1 MKAWLSKVLESS
13 RGAVRSLLET
23 AGGRA
28 ALGTLA
34 LLVFLTIAG
43 LLVLWPYG
51 EGPGFAPSVSADTER
66 AEVLSV
72 SSEGCDL
79 EAGPGCRRL
88 AVRLESGPDADSR
101 QGVTL
106 AQDELL
112 PDVKGRRNPRPEHH
126 QLGHRPWAA
135 APPAQGRPG

>member
-79 EAGPGCRRL
+79 EAARAAGGWPCVWRAGPTPTP
-88 AVRLESGPDADSR
+88 VRG
-101 QGVTL
+101 
-106 AQDELL
+106 
-112 PDVKGRRNPRPEHH
+112 
-126 QLGHRPWAA
+126 
-135 APPAQGRPG
+135 